1 MEQKLIREAHE
12 AKLLKRLLKK
22 KLDEYAG
29 IAHRELELICATF
42 TVDEDGEVE

>member
-22 KLDEYAG
+22 LDEYAG
-29 IAHRELELICATF
+29 ITHLELNIICAMF
-42 TVDEDGEVE
+42 PADEEGEGE